1 MDNEKLNQRLISL
14 GSRATNAHEILRG
27 VTDALAVIGQSAVR
41 AATDDLD
48 AVDDPDVWREEG
60 MSAAQQSETLLR
72 EAATLLERT
81 AERLNDAAEKLPDT
95 GETLSESGKA
105 AEE

>member
-14 GSRATNAHEILRG
+14 GNRATNAHEILRG

-41 AATDDLD
+41 AATDNLD
-48 AVDDPDVWREEG
+48 EVEDPEQWREEG
-60 MSAAQQSETLLR
+60 LSAAEQSETLLR

-81 AERLNDAAEKLPDT
+81 ADRLNEAAEKLPDQ
-95 GETLSESGKA
+95 EDDE
-105 AEE
+105 

>member
-14 GSRATNAHEILRG
+14 GNRATNAHEILRG
-27 VTDALAVIGQSAVR
+27 VTDALAVIGKSAVR

-48 AVDDPDVWREEG
+48 AVGDPDVWREEG
-60 MSAAQQSETLLR
+60 MSAAQRSETLLR

-95 GETLSESGKA
+95 GETLSGSGEA

>member
-14 GSRATNAHEILRG
+14 GNRATNAHEILRG

-48 AVDDPDVWREEG
+48 AVDDLEQWRKEG
-60 MSAAQQSETLLR
+60 LSAADQSEELLR

-81 AERLNDAAEKLPDT
+81 AKRLNEAAEKLPDT
-95 GETLSESGKA
+95 D
-105 AEE
+105 EEAP